1 MVEVERAELGL
12 DAEPLSSIALLDEP
26 RLFTETGVAAR
37 VAEICAPAL
46 RDLGYRLVRIKI
58 LTVNG
63 CTVQIMAERSDGNF
77 SIEDCEAASRALSPV
92 FDVHDPID
100 KAYFLE
106 MSSPGIDRPLMRASD
121 FRRWRGHEAKIA
133 LNGAIEGRR
142 RLRGNVQNVERDGVM
157 IELAA
162 DEIGTPTSIHVPF
175 ALMSE
180 AKLVLTDTLIND
192 SLRRNA
198 KPIAETDT
206 SDDINQKAASPKDRK
221 AQGQNLDT
229 RRKRNGR

>member
-1 MVEVERAELGL
+1 MVEIKRAELGL

-26 RLFTETGVAAR
+26 RLFTETGIAAR

-58 LTVNG
+58 LAVNG

-100 KAYFLE
+100 KAYCLE

-121 FRRWRGHEAKIA
+121 FHRWRGHEAKIA

-175 ALMSE
+175 ALMNE

-206 SDDINQKAASPKDRK
+206 LDDIYQKAASPKDRK
-221 AQGQNLDT
+221 SQGHNLDT